1 MQVKEEVF
9 PDAGAVQCGQAHNER
24 VGEVLAH
31 PALQLQTVFAVGGQS
46 FGVLRGAVLI
56 DAAAVCQHGN
66 AGNQDKSFGRD
77 LADILPRGAHDG
89 KVGLRVGVGQEHGRR
104 HARVDTEVRA
114 GAVLRGYVTAVACRG
129 EGMFGQQIAPHK
141 PGGADEQVTGHS
153 NSPLHIY
160 TRYIIA
166 YYGGKSNALC
176 GIAQGVSYKAFPPW
190 GKVAPQGRMRGRFAI
205 IAR

>member
-31 PALQLQTVFAVGGQS
+31 PALQLQTVFAVGGQT

-114 GAVLRGYVTAVACRG
+114 GAVLRGYVTAVAFRG
-129 EGMFGQQIAPHK
+129 EGMFGQQVAPHK

-166 YYGGKSNALC
+166 YCGGKSNALC